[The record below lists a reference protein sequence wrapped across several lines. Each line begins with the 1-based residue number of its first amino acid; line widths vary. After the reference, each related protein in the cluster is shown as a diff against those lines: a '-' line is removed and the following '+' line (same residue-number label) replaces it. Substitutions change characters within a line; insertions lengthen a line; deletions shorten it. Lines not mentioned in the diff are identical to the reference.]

1 MELYIFIHYIFPD
14 ITYISLIFYL
24 IILFII
30 IFNVYFIILLGNNF
44 KKAITIFLKCIMIKI
59 NNIIILKLLNMMLQV
74 AKCLYVN
81 VAD

>member
-30 IFNVYFIILLGNNF
+30 IFNVYFIILGNNF

>member
-1 MELYIFIHYIFPD
+1 
-14 ITYISLIFYL
+14 
-24 IILFII
+24 
-30 IFNVYFIILLGNNF
+30 
-44 KKAITIFLKCIMIKI
+44 MIKI

>member
-30 IFNVYFIILLGNNF
+30 IFNVYFIILGNNF

-59 NNIIILKLLNMMLQV
+59 NNIEIIEYDVTSCKMFI
-74 AKCLYVN
+74 C
-81 VAD
+81 